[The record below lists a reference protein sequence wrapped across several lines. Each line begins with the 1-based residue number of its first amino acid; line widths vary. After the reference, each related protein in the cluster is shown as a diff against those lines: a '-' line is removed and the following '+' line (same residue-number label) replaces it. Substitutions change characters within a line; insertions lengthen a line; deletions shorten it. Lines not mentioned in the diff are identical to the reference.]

1 MSSSSFFCLYVS
13 FLCCSVVVVHCQGNL
28 GFHLEMHEMKELFFK
43 EIKGHYL
50 EVWRQWL
57 YTMLKNKKNYIRL
70 SFVSRTDNALP
81 FHVCLVEINIM
92 IMTLCTTIK
101 KFLLGNYNCKL
112 YSVFALYR
120 YFLVFSNTISADS
133 FKSSIE
139 SLYLIRL

>member
-1 MSSSSFFCLYVS
+1 MSSCSFFCLYVS

-70 SFVSRTDNALP
+70 SFVSRTNNALP

-101 KFLLGNYNCKL
+101 KFLLSNYSCKL
-112 YSVFALYR
+112 
-120 YFLVFSNTISADS
+120 FLAFHA
-133 FKSSIE
+133 FFEFSIE
-139 SLYLIRL
+139 SLYSFNLT